1 MIHIDTDTETRSEIH
16 QLTDG
21 PRPTDNIYGEQ
32 PYSSPD
38 SRRIAVRHY
47 REGDDD
53 GGLSVLDLEDGNLAP
68 VLTTMPRF
76 PAFHPWS
83 EYLYYQE
90 ERDGGLVLKRCR
102 YDSLDVEEVLP
113 LPTEEGRFSYGT
125 VSADHR
131 FYAASVH
138 REDYGSQVLAIDI
151 STGERTVLAR
161 NADQHYKHEQFSA
174 DGTNRVL
181 IQANGAETRVVNLGV
196 MELGREGVDW
206 LPVDAPPLVDYG
218 NWPGGERHT
227 PRCTGHESWIGQ
239 SDRVFL
245 STGVDGERDAN
256 IWTAAA
262 GATAP
267 EAVSTGGRRFGHVS
281 VSRSGRY
288 WIADAGGEEG
298 VPIYAGSFVSGT
310 CRRLVDSKTVHDGQ
324 QWSHTHP
331 YLTANNSWLIF
342 TSTRMGI
349 PQVFGAKVPE
359 SFWLGLDEPSCAS

>member
-1 MIHIDTDTETRSEIH
+1 MIRIDTDGESRAEIY

-38 SRRIAVRHY
+38 SRWIAVRHY
-47 REGDDD
+47 REGDED
-53 GGLSVLDLEDGNLAP
+53 GGLSLVNLEDGSLAP

-90 ERDGGLVLKRCR
+90 EAGGHLVLKRCR
-102 YDSLDVEEVLP
+102 YETREKEEVLG
-113 LPTEEGRFSYGT
+113 LPSEEGRFSYGT

-131 FYAASVH
+131 YYAASVH
-138 REDYGSQVLAIDI
+138 RDDYGAQVLAIEI
-151 STGERTVLAR
+151 ATGDRAVLAR
-161 NADQHYKHEQFSA
+161 NAEQYYKHEQFSS

-196 MELGREGVDW
+196 MAVDGEGIEW

-218 NWPGGERHT
+218 HWPGGERHT

-239 SDRVFL
+239 TDRVFL
-245 STGVDGERDAN
+245 STGADEERGTN
-256 IWTAAA
+256 IWTAGLGDAA
-262 GATAP
+262 PQPVNADGH
-267 EAVSTGGRRFGHVS
+267 RFGHVS
-281 VSRSGRY
+281 VSRCGRY
-288 WIADAGGEEG
+288 WIADAGGEDG
-298 VPIYAGSFVSGT
+298 VPIYAGSFAAGT
-310 CRRLVDSKTVHDGQ
+310 CRHLLDSKTVHDGQ

-331 YLTANNSWLIF
+331 YLTADNNWLIF
-342 TSTRMGI
+342 TSTRQGV
-349 PQVFGAKVPE
+349 PQVFGARVPE
-359 SFWLGLDEPSCAS
+359 EFWEGLEGQAD